1 MRLSIKIPVLV
12 FLGCLAAGALGSVF
26 LAAGLASEVRQSF
39 ESRCAGLVRSLG
51 ALGASMLSAQP
62 PDHATLQQALDNLAE
77 FGHGEAHGIEWLAFV
92 DCAGRVQAHSDPR
105 RFATQLHELP
115 PEWLRCDGDAAAGP
129 GTREAGLTGMAYSG
143 THLLVAAPV
152 RLETRSGTA
161 AASFRLDEVGVHEA
175 AGRQRVFLFVAGFA
189 AVLAV
194 VLSLLLRTAVARRLS
209 RLTEDTEAL
218 RRGELERRSRVHGGD
233 EVGRLAEAF
242 NAMAD
247 RLSGHAQYL
256 EQEVKL
262 RTRELEGANRE
273 LQRLATTDPL
283 TGLLNRR
290 RMNEVLEQ
298 ALDHHRRKQRQLS
311 IVLIDLDHFK
321 RFNDTHGHLAGDE
334 LLRILGLRLRTRSRV
349 GDAAARLGA
358 EAPTPRS
365 GSFPRA
371 QLDSSPDGVVEDE
384 DAAAARYGGEEFVLI
399 LPETSKADALRV
411 AERVRAAVARAPLVE
426 TLGDAGRVT
435 LSAGIATFP
444 EDGADQ
450 DALLR
455 AADEALYAAKHAGR
469 DRILAAP
476 ARPPA
481 HARLSTMPPTE
492 TPTGGGT

>member
-1 MRLSIKIPVLV
+1 MRLSLKIPVLI

-26 LAAGLASEVRQSF
+26 LAAGLASEVRRSF
-39 ESRCAGLVRSLG
+39 ESRSAGLVRSLG
-51 ALGASMLSAQP
+51 AMGASLLSAQP
-62 PDHATLQQALDNLAE
+62 PDHVALQQALDNLEE

-92 DCAGRVQAHSDPR
+92 DCAGRVEAHSDPR
-105 RFATQLHELP
+105 RFATRLHELP
-115 PEWLRCDGDAAAGP
+115 ADWMRCGDDGADGPRAPEVGLAGMQYF
-129 GTREAGLTGMAYSG
+129 GS
-143 THLLVAAPV
+143 HLLVAAPV

-175 AGRQRVFLFVAGFA
+175 VGRRRVFLFAAGFA

-218 RRGELERRSRVHGGD
+218 RRGELGRRSRVHGGD
-233 EVGRLAEAF
+233 EVGRLARAF

-256 EQEVKL
+256 EQEVRL
-262 RTRELEGANRE
+262 RTRELESANRE

-290 RMNEVLEQ
+290 RMNEILEQ

-334 LLRILGLRLRTRSRV
+334 LLRVLGLRLRTRSRA
-349 GDAAARLGA
+349 GDTAARLGA
-358 EAPTPRS
+358 EAPATRS
-365 GSFPRA
+365 GSFPRL
-371 QLDSSPDGVVEDE
+371 QLESSPDGLVGDE

-399 LPETSKADALRV
+399 LPETSKADAVRV
-411 AERVRAAVARAPLVE
+411 AERIRAAVARAPLVAA
-426 TLGDAGRVT
+426 LGEAGRVT
-435 LSAGIATFP
+435 LSAGVATFP
-444 EDGADQ
+444 EDGPDQ

-455 AADEALYAAKHAGR
+455 AADDALYAAKHAGR

-481 HARLSTMPPTE
+481 HARLSTMPPRE
-492 TPTGGGT
+492 PSPGGGA